1 MMCQMNV
8 PFPPLVN
15 FWPPPPPPSPNCHSE
30 LLFIIP
36 YIFLLTCT
44 EINDFKFFPFFIAKI
59 LHSYFYKSYVSI
71 CKDLQKTIV
80 SSSGPFIQFSHL
92 QNNVFLIYHE
102 SKAVSQRPSHDRV
115 SQKNVLTGEHLPQKR
130 DSNKA
135 AAMHLY
141 WNHTSACVPPPPVD

>member
-1 MMCQMNV
+1 MSR
-8 PFPPLVN
+8 FLLLLI
-15 FWPPPPPPSPNCHSE
+15 FEAPSPNSHSE

-44 EINDFKFFPFFIAKI
+44 EINDFKFFPFFFAKI
-59 LHSYFYKSYVSI
+59 LDSYFCNSYVSI

-80 SSSGPFIQFSHL
+80 SSSGPFIQYFHL
-92 QNNVFLIYHE
+92 QNNVFVIYHE

-115 SQKNVLTGEHLPQKR
+115 SQKNVLTGENLPQKHN
-130 DSNKA
+130 SNKA

-141 WNHTSACVPPPPVD
+141 

>member
-1 MMCQMNV
+1 MSR
-8 PFPPLVN
+8 FLLLLI
-15 FWPPPPPPSPNCHSE
+15 FDPPPSPNSHSE

-44 EINDFKFFPFFIAKI
+44 EINDFKFFPFFFAKI
-59 LHSYFYKSYVSI
+59 LDSYFCNSYVSI

-80 SSSGPFIQFSHL
+80 SSSGPFIQYFHL
-92 QNNVFLIYHE
+92 QNNVFVIYHE
-102 SKAVSQRPSHDRV
+102 SKAVSQTPSHDKV

-130 DSNKA
+130 NSNKA

-141 WNHTSACVPPPPVD
+141 